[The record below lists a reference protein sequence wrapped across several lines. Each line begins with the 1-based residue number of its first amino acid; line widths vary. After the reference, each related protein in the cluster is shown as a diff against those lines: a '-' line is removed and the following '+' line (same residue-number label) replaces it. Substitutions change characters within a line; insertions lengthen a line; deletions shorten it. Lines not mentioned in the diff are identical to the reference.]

1 MSAPDV
7 EVFRKKTELLPD
19 IFKLPAEELGI
30 LIDTVLTAIRRFNYP
45 WNHSLFK
52 SHNPTMRKMTKW
64 EGGAELA
71 RKIYL
76 GHSNL
81 VRARRPRNLPRDLLQ
96 RAGNKESLVLATRWS
111 ENITAA
117 DMQRRYSAHFEV
129 PTASHR
135 SNIHRLQRRV
145 AVVWPSFTDSARV
158 GVLFWVERKIKN
170 YYGEQAKKIFKKIRN
185 NNCFWVRRGPCAPRL
200 GSSHV

>member
-64 EGGAELA
+64 EGAL
-71 RKIYL
+71 
-76 GHSNL
+76 S
-81 VRARRPRNLPRDLLQ
+81 
-96 RAGNKESLVLATRWS
+96 
-111 ENITAA
+111 
-117 DMQRRYSAHFEV
+117 
-129 PTASHR
+129 
-135 SNIHRLQRRV
+135 
-145 AVVWPSFTDSARV
+145 
-158 GVLFWVERKIKN
+158 
-170 YYGEQAKKIFKKIRN
+170 
-185 NNCFWVRRGPCAPRL
+185 
-200 GSSHV
+200 